1 MVRGGDVAA
10 GGIGC
15 IVFAYIVL
23 LRLPVGIPRLV
34 ALLPWIVLLYRSA
47 WDVPTI
53 HLRAVLSF
61 FFLWM
66 IPSKLL
72 LLCWNLGAV
81 QDPSVTAS
89 FPRFFAAMALSINIP
104 RSLIDASSNAAE
116 SNAAPAPDDRSA
128 PISWKS
134 SWIWLQES
142 LAWQAVIIRASIKVL
157 LVVLLF
163 SAYAFRD
170 RGMPE
175 LLLYL
180 IYSLHIYLACSLIFE
195 AIAAIAAA
203 TIGVKLEPQFDKPFL
218 AASISEFWGKR
229 WNRLVSSMLRAS
241 VYEPVLFVLTRL
253 GRAGP
258 GRTRSLLW
266 VRATATMAV
275 FLVSGLM
282 HEVIFLYTT
291 KSTPT
296 WQVTGF
302 FLVNGLAMVVEV
314 ALRRNFGPLVSKL
327 PKVMCVVITLGFIF
341 TTASLLFFPPLQRPG
356 TCFQALD
363 EFEQM
368 LGALLAVK

>member
-218 AASISEFWGKR
+218 
-229 WNRLVSSMLRAS
+229 
-241 VYEPVLFVLTRL
+241 
-253 GRAGP
+253 
-258 GRTRSLLW
+258 
-266 VRATATMAV
+266 TATMAV